1 MNDVEDKEKDRG
13 KSALKPRRPLNTVS
27 FDYSHLERG
36 NVTAQWTTDEGSVQL
51 IKSSRTDDVCTQ
63 KERFRISRKR

>member
-1 MNDVEDKEKDRG
+1 MNDVEDKEKDRN

-36 NVTAQWTTDEGSVQL
+36 KATAQWTTDEG
-51 IKSSRTDDVCTQ
+51 K
-63 KERFRISRKR
+63 